1 MSLLH
6 TVKHEVKQVG
16 LVTLY
21 FLVCFGLVL
30 VLKKLFLAQ
39 YHVEFYA
46 LSAAV
51 IGALV
56 AAKVVVVLDKTR
68 LGTRF
73 DESHSVGVAALYK
86 TFCYVVA
93 TFFVLLAEKLFHAY
107 REAGT
112 LDQAIAHVW
121 AHRDRNII
129 LAKALVIGVA
139 YAGYHVYAGL
149 DRRLGEGV
157 LRRMIWTRSGSR
169 PAAIGQP
176 LAKRDT

>member
-6 TVKHEVKQVG
+6 TVKHEVTQVG

-21 FLVCFGLVL
+21 FLICFGLVL
-30 VLKKLFLAQ
+30 LLKKLFLADYRIQ
-39 YHVEFYA
+39 VYA

-56 AAKVVVVLDKTR
+56 AGKIVVILDKTR

-73 DESHSVGVAALYK
+73 DESYGVGVAAFYK
-86 TFCYVVA
+86 TLCYAMVTA
-93 TFFVLLAEKLFHAY
+93 LVLLAEMLFHAY
-107 REAGT
+107 REAGA
-112 LDQAIAHVW
+112 LEQAVAQVW
-121 AHRDRNII
+121 GHRDRNVVF
-129 LAKALVIGVA
+129 AKAIVIGMA

-157 LRRMIWTRSGSR
+157 LRRTIWTRTAGGSD
-169 PAAIGQP
+169 QS
-176 LAKRDT
+176 LAQRDP